1 MPRVVT
7 LGTIRLMRVWRPT
20 TAVRRSEAL
29 DAALALLGAGLIAF
43 AAWAPARVAGTPLQG
58 PLWLRALLP
67 FLLGVPLAA
76 RRRCP
81 LLVWSVIWAGV
92 CLDALVA
99 REAPAVLGVTVV
111 ILVGSYSLGAYG
123 SNRRGLVG
131 LVVAAA
137 GVAIATT
144 SADGWSGQL
153 VVGGYQVVEY
163 ASGIP
168 VLVAGFI
175 AFWVAGVVVR
185 IRRDAAALAVRN
197 EALDRAAERAGVA
210 ERARIAREM
219 HDILAH
225 HLSVVVLQAAGA
237 RAAGSPSLETLEKIE
252 HSGRQAL
259 AETRLL
265 LGVLRGPDDGVELAP
280 QPGIAALPALVAS
293 VRRAGLPV
301 SLAVDGE
308 RAQLPG
314 AVDVSAY
321 RIVQEAL
328 TNVLKHARPARAQVQ
343 IDCSRDVVTIEVRDD
358 GSGVTGTASEASS
371 GHGLLGIRE
380 RVAVLGGEL
389 RAGPEPGGGFAVRA
403 TLPLGCRPAGDGGW
417 T

>member
-43 AAWAPARVAGTPLQG
+43 AAWAPSRVAGTALQG
-58 PLWLRALLP
+58 PLWLRAVLP
-67 FLLGVPLAA
+67 FLLGVPLAV

-81 LLVWSVIWAGV
+81 LLVWALIWAGV
-92 CLDALVA
+92 CLAALVA

-111 ILVGSYSLGAYG
+111 LLVGSYSLGAYG
-123 SNRRGLVG
+123 SNRRALVG
-131 LVVAAA
+131 LVVAVA
-137 GVAIATT
+137 GVAISTT

-153 VVGGYQVVEY
+153 VVGGYEVVEY

-168 VLVAGFI
+168 VLVAGFF
-175 AFWVAGVVVR
+175 AFWVAGVVVG

-237 RAAGSPSLETLEKIE
+237 CAAGSPSLETLEKIE

-259 AETRLL
+259 AETRRL

-280 QPGIAALPALVAS
+280 QPGIAALPALMAS
-293 VRRAGLPV
+293 VRQAGLPV

-328 TNVLKHARPARAQVQ
+328 TNVLKHAGPARARVQ
-343 IDCSRDVVTIEVRDD
+343 IDCSRDAVAVEVRDD
-358 GSGVTGTASEASS
+358 GSGVTGNASEA
-371 GHGLLGIRE
+371 GGRGLLGIRE

-389 RAGPEPGGGFAVRA
+389 RAGPESGGGFTVRA

-417 T
+417 A